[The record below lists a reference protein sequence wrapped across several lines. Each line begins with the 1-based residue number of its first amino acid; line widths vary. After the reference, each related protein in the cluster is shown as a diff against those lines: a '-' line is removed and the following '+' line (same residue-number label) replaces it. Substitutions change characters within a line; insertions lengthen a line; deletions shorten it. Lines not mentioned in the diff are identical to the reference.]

1 MKKRKRKEPGPLA
14 PDPFK
19 IDLEPFKIELPAFEI
34 PPLEPLALDKIPELP
49 KINLELPKLDIEPLD
64 LKLGPLPEIDLD
76 KLPDPLADAPRKA
89 RKGGKGHRRTP

>member
-14 PDPFK
+14 LDP
-19 IDLEPFKIELPAFEI
+19 LKIELPAFEI

-76 KLPDPLADAPRKA
+76 KLPDPLADGPRKA
-89 RKGGKGHRRTP
+89 RKRGKRHRRAP

>member
-14 PDPFK
+14 LDPFK
-19 IDLEPFKIELPAFEI
+19 IDLEPFKIELPDLDI
-34 PPLEPLALDKIPELP
+34 GPLEPLALDKIPELP

-76 KLPDPLADAPRKA
+76 KLQDPLADAPGKA
-89 RKGGKGHRRTP
+89 RKGGNRHPPAR